1 MDTTIPQ
8 RFRDPDAPEILG
20 IAESQSVL
28 AGHTQ
33 FVITLLLLLRLSL
46 LMLLLLL
53 LLLLLFI

>member
-1 MDTTIPQ
+1 MDTTTTR
-8 RFRDPDAPEILG
+8 RFCDPDAPEILG

-53 LLLLLFI
+53 LLFI